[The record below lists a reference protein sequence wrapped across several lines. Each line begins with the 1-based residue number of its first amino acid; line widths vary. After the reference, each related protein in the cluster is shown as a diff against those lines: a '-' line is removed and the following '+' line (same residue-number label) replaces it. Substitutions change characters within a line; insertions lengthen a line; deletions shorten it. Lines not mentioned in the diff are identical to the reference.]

1 MGTTTAKDS
10 AGIADPL
17 AMLAACHARIGHHCA
32 ALQRLVGQVAGRAPD
47 GAAREGAAQLIHELD
62 ASIREHRAD
71 DEVDLFPALIEAMAG
86 SDAVCLREMTAQL
99 TDQHRE
105 LEARWRRVRAELER
119 VAAGERASIDAEEV
133 DAWVAL
139 CERHTGR
146 EQREL
151 LPMAARLLS
160 DGDLER
166 LGRAMR
172 QRRGRESR

>member
-1 MGTTTAKDS
+1 MGTTTAQDS

-17 AMLAACHARIGHHCA
+17 AMLSACHARISHHCE
-32 ALQRLVGQVAGRAPD
+32 ALRRLADQAAGRAPD
-47 GAAREGAAQLIHELD
+47 GAAREAAAQLIPELD

-71 DEVDLFPALIEAMAG
+71 DDELFPALIEAMAG
-86 SDAVCLREMTAQL
+86 SDAVCLREMTEQL

-105 LEARWRRVRAELER
+105 LEARWRRVRGQLAR
-119 VAAGERASIDAEEV
+119 VAAGEPASIDAEEV